1 MVDSQEEIVAFLS
14 NGASYGRPAA
24 RVDRIET
31 HCSIVFLVAD
41 RAYKLK
47 RPVTFSS
54 LDYSTLERREA
65 ACRAELALNRR
76 TAPELYLGIH
86 AIRRREGGELGFDGD
101 GPILDWVVA
110 MRRFD
115 QADLLDHLA
124 EAGRVTTDMASAMA
138 DEIARFHE
146 AAERTPDFG
155 GAAGLRAAIERNRH
169 DQHTMDEILDRES
182 VEALYRASMAAL
194 DRLGSLLD
202 RRRDE
207 GRVRRCHGDLRLANL
222 CLADDRPTPFDGI
235 EFCDQISCIDVVYD
249 LAFLLVDLHHRGFEM
264 LANLIFNRYLDATR
278 DDGGLAALPLMLS
291 VRAGTRAYTLAGAM
305 LRQARRREARHRAA
319 ALAYLDLAASL
330 LAAAAPRVIAV
341 GGVGGGTKSALLRGI
356 ASSFR
361 PAPGARIL
369 SSTAARRRLLDLRPD
384 ARLSAAAYGAETT
397 AAAYQSLAAEAADIV
412 RAGYTAIIAA
422 SFMDR
427 EQREAIA
434 ASASTAGVPFVG
446 LWLGAKE
453 DLQGGAARTGEWRV
467 IDPVAG
473 EAAMVASARIL
484 AHGVPTLYAI

>member
-1 MVDSQEEIVAFLS
+1 MVGSQEEIVAFLS

-24 RVDRIET
+24 KVDRIET

-47 RPVTFSS
+47 RPIAFSS

-86 AIRRREGGELGFDGD
+86 AIRRGEGGGLAFDGA

-124 EAGRVTTDMASAMA
+124 EAGRMTTDMASAMA

-146 AAERTPDFG
+146 TAERVSRFG
-155 GAAGLRAAIERNRH
+155 GAAGLRTAIERNRH
-169 DQHTMDEILDRES
+169 DQHTMDEILDHEA
-182 VEALYRASMAAL
+182 VEALYRASIGAL
-194 DRLGSLLD
+194 DRVGSLLD

-207 GRVRRCHGDLRLANL
+207 GWVRRCHGDLRLANI
-222 CLADDRPTPFDGI
+222 CLVDDRPTPFDAI
-235 EFCDQISCIDVVYD
+235 EFCDQISCIDVIYD
-249 LAFLLVDLHHRGFEM
+249 LAFLLVDLHHRGFDM
-264 LANLIFNRYLDATR
+264 LANIIFNRYLDAVG

-291 VRAGTRAYTLAGAM
+291 IRAGTRAYALAGAM
-305 LRQARRREARHRAA
+305 LRQARRREAKYRAA
-319 ALAYLDLAASL
+319 ARSYRDLATSL

-356 ASSFR
+356 SSSFR

-369 SSTAARRRLLDLRPD
+369 SSTAARRRLLDLPAD
-384 ARLSAAAYGAETT
+384 ARLSPAAYDAEMTDR
-397 AAAYQSLAAEAADIV
+397 AYRSLAAEAADIV

-422 SFMDR
+422 SFMDG
-427 EQREAIA
+427 EQRETIA
-434 ASASTAGVPFVG
+434 AAANAAGVPFVG

-453 DLQGGAARTGEWRV
+453 GLLGAAARAGEWQV
-467 IDPVAG
+467 IDPAAG

-484 AHGVPTLYAI
+484 AHGVPTFYSI

>member
-1 MVDSQEEIVAFLS
+1 MVGSQEEIVAFLS

-24 RVDRIET
+24 KVDRVET

-47 RPVTFSS
+47 RPVAFSS
-54 LDYSTLERREA
+54 LDYSTLELREA

-76 TAPELYLGIH
+76 TAPELYLGLH
-86 AIRRREGGELGFDGD
+86 AIRRREGGALGFDGD

-138 DEIARFHE
+138 DEIARFHGM
-146 AAERTPDFG
+146 AERVSRFG

-169 DQHTMDEILDRES
+169 DQHTMDEILDREA

-194 DRLGSLLD
+194 GRVGPLLD
-202 RRRDE
+202 RRRNE

-222 CLADDRPTPFDGI
+222 CLIDDQPTPFDAI
-235 EFCDQISCIDVVYD
+235 EFSDQISCIDVVYD

-264 LANLIFNRYLDATR
+264 LANVIFNRYLDVAR

-305 LRQARRREARHRAA
+305 LRQARRREAKQRAA
-319 ALAYLDLAASL
+319 ALSYLDLALSL
-330 LAAAAPRVIAV
+330 LAQAAPRVIAV

-356 ASSFR
+356 ASSFG

-369 SSTAARRRLLDLRPD
+369 SSTAARRKLLDLSAC
-384 ARLSAAAYGAETT
+384 ARLSAAAYDAETT
-397 AAAYQSLAAEAADIV
+397 ARAYQSLAAEAADIV
-412 RAGYTAIIAA
+412 RAGYTAIVAA
-422 SFMDR
+422 SFMDG

-434 ASASTAGVPFVG
+434 GAASAAGVAFVG

-453 DLQGGAARTGEWRV
+453 DLQGAAATTGEWRI

-484 AHGVPTLYAI
+484 AHGVPTLYSI